1 MANAEYD
8 TERIFRLRISVAHES
23 EHQGNADSPKMLADL
38 IREGLAT
45 AHHET
50 MRVGKR
56 KIKVTRVRITDAGRR
71 ALTSAG
77 HRSGDSLNCQPKA
90 EGWRPTCS
98 DTTPFGLGRQALA
111 TP

>member
-8 TERIFRLRISVAHES
+8 TERIFRLRSVAHES

-38 IREGLAT
+38 IPEGLAT

-56 KIKVTRVRITDAGRR
+56 KIKVTRA
-71 ALTSAG
+71 S
-77 HRSGDSLNCQPKA
+77 
-90 EGWRPTCS
+90 
-98 DTTPFGLGRQALA
+98 
-111 TP
+111 